1 VITCYL
7 RYTIDPYQ
15 LAAFERYSRLILPP
29 AAAAGCASSRRS
41 PTRGSRTGSWRIKP
55 GRRGLRRPPLSRPE
69 CSPPAPDGSTWPAPL
84 TLTPRLVHNPRAM
97 RMMPRSFPAIST
109 PRPLPGAEG

>member
-1 VITCYL
+1 MITCYL

-29 AAAAGCASSRRS
+29 LWRPAVPHRDDLR
-41 PTRGSRTGSWRIKP
+41 PRGSRTGSWRIKP